1 MKGVEAHALPQLTD
15 QWVFVLTRTFT
26 FSPNDPNL
34 GPLPAH
40 DSVEAVRVSDRSEV
54 TVAAFTSAVTTV
66 SVDNLLREQFS
77 PDGRQLVLS
86 VVIGDPARER
96 AALVIV
102 DLATGTVRQ
111 LTTDAV
117 YNDLQPAWSPTAN
130 GIAFARTR
138 IGAGDAGI
146 WVVDANGAIP
156 PRQVLA
162 DDPAP
167 GVTAVFSW
175 TGDGTGIGFR
185 RGFETA
191 RYSVLEVATERITQV
206 GELFVGGRDCCDWRQ
221 GAPAFVGALEAS
233 PDKSDQSIVV
243 ADDGLGRTSRV
254 LLTRPQQTGS
264 DLLVRARWRP
274 GADDILYVSV
284 TGDAPGQPSTN
295 EILVTPSTR
304 AAPRSVIRA
313 PEQILAAWTPDGA
326 RIVYFQGRGFGGI
339 WMVRPDGSDRQGLAS
354 FGGVPEANIRQLDLA
369 VVGY

>member
-1 MKGVEAHALPQLTD
+1 VKGVEAHALPQLTD
-15 QWVFVLTRTFT
+15 QWVFLLTRTFT

-40 DSVEAVRVSDRSEV
+40 DSVKAVRVSDRSEV

-66 SVDNLLREQFS
+66 TVDNLLREQFS

-86 VVIGDPARER
+86 VVIGDTGRER

-102 DLATGTVRQ
+102 DLATGAVRQ
-111 LTTDAV
+111 LTMDAA

-146 WVVDANGAIP
+146 WVVDAGGAIP

-162 DDPAP
+162 DDAAP

-191 RYSVLEVATERITQV
+191 RYSVLEVATGRITQI
-206 GELFVGGRDCCDWRQ
+206 GELFVNGRDCCDWRQ
-221 GAPAFVGALEAS
+221 GGPAFVGALQVNPE
-233 PDKSDQSIVV
+233 KGDQSIVV

-254 LLTRPQQTGS
+254 LLTRPQQTGG
-264 DLLVRARWRP
+264 DLLERARWRP

-284 TGDAPGQPSTN
+284 TGDASGQPSTN
-295 EILVTPSTR
+295 EIVVTPSTR

-313 PEQILAAWTPDGA
+313 PEQVLAAWTPDGA
-326 RIVYFQGRGFGGI
+326 RIVYFQERGFGGM

-354 FGGVPEANIRQLDLA
+354 FGGVPEANLRRLDLA